1 MSRKRGLVGGL
12 GGLRTVRSGVVGTIM
27 AMAEADHR
35 LERLRQRRARFDADA
50 SIGGLV
56 SGVAQ
61 RAEQTQRRLGALTDV
76 WESLVPAEIVA
87 RTRLTG
93 LRAGVARVV
102 VDCASTAYELDRM
115 LRGGMEQQLR
125 RRFRGTLMRIRISI
139 GERHD
144 CGLQPGGSDRP
155 EAK

>member
-1 MSRKRGLVGGL
+1 MAAHAGI
-12 GGLRTVRSGVVGTIM
+12 GVVDTII
-27 AMAEADHR
+27 AMAEAVQR
-35 LERLRQRRARFDADA
+35 LERLRQGRVRSEADP

-61 RAEQTQRRLGALTDV
+61 RAARTQRRLGALTDV
-76 WESLVPAEIVA
+76 WESLVPGEIVA

-93 LRAGVARVV
+93 LRGGVARVV
-102 VDCASTAYELDRM
+102 VDSASTAYELDRM
-115 LRGGMEQQLR
+115 LRGGLEQRLR

-144 CGLQPGGSDRP
+144 RGFQPGRTDRP
-155 EAK
+155 QAR